1 MSLEI
6 AGQLTAIGTFLIATG
21 GYFYYRWEFRNKRI
35 RLEKYLK
42 EARNKASDDE
52 RGMEG
57 QHTFFHLMKEVS
69 LTEAEI
75 LQASF
80 KSNHIERFNIVDK
93 NSKRAI
99 GLLFG
104 YQD

>member
-1 MSLEI
+1 
-6 AGQLTAIGTFLIATG
+6 
-21 GYFYYRWEFRNKRI
+21 
-35 RLEKYLK
+35 LK
-42 EARNKASDDE
+42 EARNKASDE
-52 RGMEG
+52 ESGKEG
-57 QHTFFHLMKEVS
+57 QHTFFHLMKEVG

-80 KSNHIERFNIVDK
+80 KSKRIERLNIVDEK
-93 NSKRAI
+93 SKKAT